1 MKKIEQQLGGLVTR
15 NLGSGNAFGEF
26 DNADGTPTVEN
37 CDDSLGNGYTLDG
50 MVQKREEM
58 KMNQRIAMGNRADLI
73 NKLSDAQIKYD
84 SYNALKKQSDTIG
97 GIKKEYGKIKW
108 NAEVVRL
115 QQKVNEAYASTQA
128 SADAITKFEL
138 AYNCKLLKA
147 QKENEKKDP
156 SKRDPRLESA
166 QPLNIRRLN
175 NPPVDATSSDVL
187 KAKSEITTT
196 SGSTTKKVL
205 FIAGGLLLVVG
216 VILFIRSRR
225 K

>member
-26 DNADGTPTVEN
+26 DNADGTPNAEN

-97 GIKKEYGKIKW
+97 GIKKEDGKIKW

-175 NPPVDATSSDVL
+175 NPPVDATASDVL

-205 FIAGGLLLVVG
+205 FIAGGLLLVAG

>member
-1 MKKIEQQLGGLVTR
+1 MNRQQTIQLCLSIFGAFLLLQATNEAREAKNQADELESRIDQIELV
-15 NLGSGNAFGEF
+15 S
-26 DNADGTPTVEN
+26 
-37 CDDSLGNGYTLDG
+37 DDQT
-50 MVQKREEM
+50 
-58 KMNQRIAMGNRADLI
+58 
-73 NKLSDAQIKYD
+73 
-84 SYNALKKQSDTIG
+84 
-97 GIKKEYGKIKW
+97 
-108 NAEVVRL
+108 L

-166 QPLNIRRLN
+166 QTLNISRLN

-187 KAKSEITTT
+187 KAKSEITPA
-196 SGSTTKKVL
+196 TKKVL
-205 FIAGGLLLVVG
+205 FIAGGLLLVAG